1 MNSPV
6 FWSDFVFAG
15 HVVHQG
21 SDPVSFVTA
30 RSMTWSNNPKFM
42 LAGDDVHQDSML
54 YRLSLQGQSHV
65 FQPFPL
71 QAVSVCRCVQLEA
84 EKASKEKNLQ
94 LVLEQL
100 HDQGITLATSQ
111 EAQQHLEA
119 QNQKLTALR
128 ASVEAQLQCEQEER
142 STLQARCAVLEVKS
156 AQVQHVPQTNYCTC
170 ENLGSHPL
178 CHSIH

>member
-1 MNSPV
+1 MP
-6 FWSDFVFAG
+6 WSSRSRFMLAHDALATRSHAVL
-15 HVVHQG
+15 
-21 SDPVSFVTA
+21 FVTA
-30 RSMTWSNNPKFM
+30 RSVTWS
-42 LAGDDVHQDSML
+42 G
-54 YRLSLQGQSHV
+54 R
-65 FQPFPL
+65 PL

-119 QNQKLTALR
+119 HNQKLTALC
-128 ASVEAQLQCEQEER
+128 ASIEAQLQSEQEER
-142 STLQARCAVLEVKS
+142 STLQARCAVLELKS
-156 AQVQHVPQTNYCTC
+156 AQVQHVPQTDYCTC

-178 CHSIH
+178 